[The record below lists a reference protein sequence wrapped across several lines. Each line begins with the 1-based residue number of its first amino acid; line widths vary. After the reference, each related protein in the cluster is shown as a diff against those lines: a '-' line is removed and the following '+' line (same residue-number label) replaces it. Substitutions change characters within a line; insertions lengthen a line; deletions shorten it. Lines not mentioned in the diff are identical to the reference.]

1 MGRWTK
7 EFQRNDMKGWD
18 LTVTCE
24 WFDFRSEMFLALIDL
39 LMVCNVSVYLLII
52 PSKRFILLENVELD
66 FPAKLYRR

>member
-24 WFDFRSEMFLALIDL
+24 WFDLRSDMFLALIDL
-39 LMVCNVSVYLLII
+39 LMVCNVSVYVLII
-52 PSKRFILLENVELD
+52 PSKRFISLENVELD

>member
-18 LTVTCE
+18 LTVCE
-24 WFDFRSEMFLALIDL
+24 WFHFRSEMFLALIDL

-66 FPAKLYRR
+66 FPAKLYRG